1 MYDAFHAT
9 GAGSAFG
16 LVTTPGQKSSIED
29 FRVTAYSGPVVAE
42 GFKSSIEDFRVIA
55 YSGPVAAEGS
65 KSSIGHFRVTPYS
78 VPGIAK
84 GTHSSIE
91 HFRVTAYSGLVP
103 TPGEKSSIERFRVSA
118 YSGLVIAKMPH
129 IEHPT
134 LPFQLW
140 RLVAPPG
147 RFPFHANQVTGSAG
161 RAGRFSCGAGTLVS
175 NSFLFL
181 REAAGR
187 EWHGSAP

>member
-103 TPGEKSSIERFRVSA
+103 TPGENQASNASVSVRILAWSLQKGPTSSIQHLTFN
-118 YSGLVIAKMPH
+118 SGVL
-129 IEHPT
+129 
-134 LPFQLW
+134 LL
-140 RLVAPPG
+140 
-147 RFPFHANQVTGSAG
+147 RFPFHANPVTGSAG
-161 RAGRFSCGAGTLVS
+161 RL
-175 NSFLFL
+175 
-181 REAAGR
+181 
-187 EWHGSAP
+187 